1 MQTDREREHHEPEGQ
16 GKDAPFPI
24 PSRLPIFALPN
35 VVLFPK
41 TYLPLHIF
49 EPRYRQMVD
58 DVARSGQCIGMAL
71 LREGWEPGYYG
82 NPPIYAMGCVGRL
95 VSVQPL
101 PGGRS
106 NILLQ
111 GLERFDVAEESYDK
125 SYRQANIAL
134 KPSRTEGPLDR
145 TVRQRLVKALED
157 YLKTRE
163 DAPTWQGWFRE
174 EVSDDILV
182 NTLSTYV
189 DCTPLEKQFL
199 LEAESLHQQA
209 RRLSDLLQFLM
220 HEQHGAKGW
229 G

>member
-1 MQTDREREHHEPEGQ
+1 MQIDRERGHHGPDGHD
-16 GKDAPFPI
+16 KSSSFPI
-24 PSRLPIFALPN
+24 PARIPVFALPN

-58 DVARSGQCIGMAL
+58 DAVLGGQCIGMAL
-71 LREGWEPGYYG
+71 LKEGWETDYYG
-82 NPPIYAMGCVGRL
+82 NPPVFTMGCVGRL

-101 PGGRS
+101 PDGRS

-111 GLERFDVAEESYDK
+111 GLERFEIGEESYDK
-125 SYRQANIAL
+125 PYRQATVTVKARETE
-134 KPSRTEGPLDR
+134 PSLDPA
-145 TVRQRLVKALED
+145 VRQRLVTALEE
-157 YLKTRE
+157 YLRSRQ
-163 DAPTWQGWFRE
+163 DQPTWQGWFRE

-182 NTLSTYV
+182 NTLSTYL

-209 RRLSDLLQFLM
+209 RRLCDLIQFLL
-220 HEQHGAKGW
+220 HDHHGAKGW